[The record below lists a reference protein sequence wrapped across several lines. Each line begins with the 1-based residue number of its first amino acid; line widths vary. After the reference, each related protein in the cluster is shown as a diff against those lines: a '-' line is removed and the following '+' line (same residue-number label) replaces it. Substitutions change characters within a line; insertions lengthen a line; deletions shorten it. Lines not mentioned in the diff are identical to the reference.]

1 MAFKYRTRSSSA
13 GFLGC
18 APSVKTPIS
27 EKLLRWYSSQRRSLP
42 WREKPEPYAVW
53 VAEIMAQQT
62 RLETMVPY
70 YRRWMQRFP
79 DLRSLAL
86 ASEQQ
91 VLVAWEG
98 LGYYSRA
105 RNLRYAALQV
115 QEKFG
120 GELPRD
126 AESLRSLPGIG
137 PYTAG
142 AIASLAF
149 GLDEIAVDGNTQ
161 RVLAR
166 LFDVNLPLGSSK
178 GQQQLWA
185 LAAEHLPPGWAA
197 EYNQALMDLGAEI
210 CTPRR
215 PNCAVCP
222 LAAECRAYAQGI
234 QEQRPVKALVRRAP
248 LRNFAAAVIQQRGQV
263 LLVKRPASGLLA
275 GMWEFP
281 NTGLPSAKRAKS
293 YLRQAIRKNLGIDL
307 PLGEQ
312 MGVYEHAYSHF
323 RAHVQVYVGRM
334 NGKRPRVIAERP
346 HRWLKLAE
354 AEFLPMGKLDRRIAN
369 VLLEWENG

>member
-1 MAFKYRTRSSSA
+1 
-13 GFLGC
+13 
-18 APSVKTPIS
+18 
-27 EKLLRWYSSQRRSLP
+27 
-42 WREKPEPYAVW
+42 
-53 VAEIMAQQT
+53 MAQQT
-62 RLETMVPY
+62 RLETMLPY
-70 YRRWMQRFP
+70 YQRWMQRFP

-86 ASEQQ
+86 ANEQQ
-91 VLVAWEG
+91 VLAAWEG

-105 RNLRYAALQV
+105 QNLRYAALQV

-126 AESLRSLPGIG
+126 VENLRSLPGIG

-166 LFDVNLPLGSSK
+166 LFDVNLPLGSGK
-178 GQQQLWA
+178 GQRQLCA
-185 LAAEHLPPGWAA
+185 LAAAHLPPGRAA

-210 CTPRR
+210 CTPRQ
-215 PNCAVCP
+215 PKCVVCP
-222 LAAECRAYAQGI
+222 LAAQCRAYAQGI
-234 QEQRPVKALVRRAP
+234 QEQRPVKTLVRKAP

-281 NTGLPSAKRAKS
+281 NTGLPSSRRAKS
-293 YLRQAIRKNLGIDL
+293 HLRQAMRKNLGIDL
-307 PLGEQ
+307 PLVEKL
-312 MGVYEHAYSHF
+312 GVYEHAYSHF

-334 NGKRPRVIAERP
+334 NGKRPSVIAERP

-354 AEFLPMGKLDRRIAN
+354 AELLPMGKLDRRIAN
-369 VLLEWENG
+369 VLLERENG